1 MAAHA
6 FDDAAAGPARDA
18 RVRKVGTIAA
28 AVLIAGACVIPLFGS
43 PYQVFQ
49 MTLVVIDAI
58 ALLGLNVLTGYGGQ
72 ISLGHGAFFGVGA
85 YTTAILVHRWS
96 VPYVLTLPCA
106 GLVCLALGFLFGLP
120 AVRLDGL
127 HLALATFALG
137 VVLPQILKYKGIEGL
152 TGGVQGIS
160 LERPTAP
167 FGLPLSPDQWLY
179 VLALAVA
186 AALFAIARNVMRG
199 PTGRVIVAVRDGPV
213 AASSVG
219 VDLTLTKALTFGVS
233 AMVTGVAGAL
243 SALTVQFVGPDSF
256 SIFLSISLLVG
267 IVVGGLASISGAVFG
282 ALFIQFVPNLAD
294 DVSKAAPSA
303 VYGVMLIVSVY
314 LMPYGVAGLV
324 RKVTAKAKGRLEA
337 RIGARPGGSHTLP
350 TSPSSRKQGS

>member
-1 MAAHA
+1 MVARALHPATSAAEREGLVRR
-6 FDDAAAGPARDA
+6 AAPAA
-18 RVRKVGTIAA
+18 TA
-28 AVLIAGACVIPLFGS
+28 AVLVAACVIPLWGS

-58 ALLGLNVLTGYGGQ
+58 ALLGLNLLTGYGGQ

-85 YTTAILVHRWS
+85 YTTAILIHAWK
-96 VPYVLTLPCA
+96 VPYALTLPCA
-106 GLVCLALGFLFGLP
+106 GLVCLALGFVFGLP

-137 VVLPQILKYKGIEGL
+137 VVLPQVLKYKGIEAW

-160 LERPTAP
+160 LEKPAAP

-179 VLALAVA
+179 CVALTVAV
-186 AALFAIARNVMRG
+186 ALFAIARNVMRG
-199 PTGRVIVAVRDGPV
+199 PTGRVIVGIRDCPV

-219 VDLTLTKALTFGVS
+219 IDTARTKAATFGVS
-233 AMVTGVAGAL
+233 AMVTGIAGAL
-243 SALTVQFVGPDSF
+243 SALVVQFVGPDSF

-282 ALFIQFVPNLAD
+282 AFFIQFVPNLAD

-303 VYGVMLIVSVY
+303 VYGVVLIVCVY
-314 LMPYGVAGLV
+314 LMPFGVAGLL
-324 RKVTAKAKGRLEA
+324 RKAKARIAA
-337 RIGARPGGSHTLP
+337 RIAERRTSSV
-350 TSPSSRKQGS
+350 TSPPTTTTKQGS

>member
-1 MAAHA
+1 MATHA
-6 FDDAAAGPARDA
+6 FHGAAAGPLRDEVA
-18 RVRKVGTIAA
+18 RKVWSVA
-28 AVLIAGACVIPLFGS
+28 AVAAIVAACAIPLWGS

-58 ALLGLNVLTGYGGQ
+58 ALLGLNLLTGYGGQ

-85 YTTAILVHRWS
+85 YTAAILIHHWGI
-96 VPYVLTLPCA
+96 PYALTLPCA
-106 GLVCLALGFLFGLP
+106 GLVCLVLGFVFGLP

-160 LERPTAP
+160 LEKPAAP

-179 VLALAVA
+179 CLALAVA
-186 AALFAIARNVMRG
+186 AGIFALARNVMRG
-199 PTGRVIVAVRDGPV
+199 PTGRVIVGIRDCQV

-219 VDLTLTKALTFGVS
+219 VDTALTKAVTFGVS
-233 AMVTGVAGAL
+233 AMITGIAGAL
-243 SALTVQFVGPDSF
+243 SALVVQFVGPDSF
-256 SIFLSISLLVG
+256 TIFLSISLLVG

-282 ALFIQFVPNLAD
+282 AVFIQFVPNLAD

-303 VYGVMLIVSVY
+303 VYGVVLIVSVY
-314 LMPYGVAGLV
+314 LMPYGVAGLLK
-324 RKVTAKAKGRLEA
+324 KVYGKSKARLAA
-337 RIGARPGGSHTLP
+337 RIAARHTSSVTPPKEGS
-350 TSPSSRKQGS
+350 